1 MRKFDS
7 VFQAQP
13 IVVSI
18 MSNVEEDF
26 RVGINNP
33 GWGDPEDAFDESVG
47 NWGELSQNGILL
59 LRGGAYFT
67 WLREVVITEDG
78 SVITMFRKGTDRAKR
93 LVIQKC

>member
-1 MRKFDS
+1 
-7 VFQAQP
+7 
-13 IVVSI
+13 

-33 GWGDPEDAFDESVG
+33 GWGDPEDAFDESSG

-67 WLREVVITEDG
+67 
-78 SVITMFRKGTDRAKR
+78 
-93 LVIQKC
+93 